1 MSSFIIVLTII
12 SISLLFFYLINKT
25 LDNNITNDLLFFIYL
40 SIIYKFSL
48 IIFYFYFQDNII
60 SLIISFAMMINSF
73 FIIREAK
80 AIDRKYPLIIMP
92 YYVICIFYFSY
103 LLTHLI

>member
-1 MSSFIIVLTII
+1 MSVLSLILTII
-12 SISLLFFYLINKT
+12 SISLLLFYIINKT
-25 LDNNITNDLLFFIYL
+25 FDNKLNNDLLFFIYL

-48 IIFYFYFQDNII
+48 IIFYYYFQDNII

-80 AIDRKYPLIIMP
+80 LIDNKYPLIIIP
-92 YYVICIFYFSY
+92 YYIMCIFYFSY

>member
-1 MSSFIIVLTII
+1 MSTLLLILTII
-12 SISLLFFYLINKT
+12 SISLLFLYLINKT
-25 LDNNITNDLLFFIYL
+25 LDNTITNDLLFFTYL

-60 SLIISFAMMINSF
+60 SLIISFSLMINAF

-80 AIDRKYPLIIMP
+80 FIDKKYPIIIIP
-92 YYVICIFYFSY
+92 YYVICISYFSY
-103 LLTHLI
+103 LLTHLV